1 MKNDNLFPSLSTGE
15 IKRGCKVSKAN
26 WNYCGHSHVKGS
38 IFEACSY
45 GETFR
50 STFDMIKKGK
60 CGSKF
65 QIFNR
70 SLLWNCS
77 KMTRTRT
84 HKNSSINYIE
94 IDLFSGERK
103 VWKTWE
109 FSILP
114 WENDRIANFMKKKS
128 IQVLYKHWAT
138 HKHTK
143 SVILSWLEGLR
154 LYEASSSNPLT
165 KAMMTFH
172 PNPDGFVVVTRLWG
186 WREKI
191 NPTLKT
197 FGKVECSFEMVKW
210 ERPKFSY
217 RFTQVERCGEFSRIF
232 YCPCGKIM

>member
-94 IDLFSGERK
+94 IDLFLEKEKCERHENFLSFHEK
-103 VWKTWE
+103 MTALQILWKKNQSKFCINIERRT
-109 FSILP
+109 
-114 WENDRIANFMKKKS
+114 N
-128 IQVLYKHWAT
+128 
-138 HKHTK
+138 
-143 SVILSWLEGLR
+143 
-154 LYEASSSNPLT
+154 
-165 KAMMTFH
+165 
-172 PNPDGFVVVTRLWG
+172 TRSL
-186 WREKI
+186 
-191 NPTLKT
+191 
-197 FGKVECSFEMVKW
+197 
-210 ERPKFSY
+210 
-217 RFTQVERCGEFSRIF
+217 
-232 YCPCGKIM
+232 